1 MDFER
6 YIDCDYKCHECSQE
20 DSIDYC
26 KPCNSVHFS
35 DNFAHWISGDS
46 NFDELIQNSQLNA
59 DNSYKFIEWIEYS
72 NRNIEF
78 IAHAELMRHCWDPVP
93 NNRPT
98 AVEFENHKE
107 KFTREQKNKWK
118 AILVELATNPSKKS
132 QNMLTSK
139 RLLSLKIGT

>member
-1 MDFER
+1 M
-6 YIDCDYKCHECSQE
+6 IDNDYE
-20 DSIDYC
+20 D
-26 KPCNSVHFS
+26 
-35 DNFAHWISGDS
+35 
-46 NFDELIQNSQLNA
+46 
-59 DNSYKFIEWIEYS
+59 
-72 NRNIEF
+72 NIEGDMDSERIYGVTRSPQSGEYAIVTEF
-78 IAHAELMRHCWDPVP
+78 KNGRNLRRINETLLGSCPA
-93 NNRPT
+93 NRPT